1 MIAIVIDDYDSAI
14 SHYVNDLGFTLIED
28 TVLSPEKRWVV
39 VAPSSQGAR
48 ILLAKAA
55 NQAQVAAIGNSTG
68 GRVGFFMYTTNFNE
82 TYEGYKSKGIEF
94 IETPRQEA
102 YGQVVVFK
110 DKYGNK
116 WDLIDIYYNEGIS
129 KSGDALRAGLLSG
142 LIKQSGSYFT
152 LEGEKIGQGTEAAK
166 AYLKEH
172 KDVMEKIKKVALEV
186 AKAPAEAEEKE

>member
-1 MIAIVIDDYDSAI
+1 M
-14 SHYVNDLGFTLIED
+14 
-28 TVLSPEKRWVV
+28 SPEKRWVV

-55 NQAQVAAIGNSTG
+55 NQTQVAAIGNSTG

-82 TYEGYKSKGIEF
+82 TYEAYTSKGIEF

-116 WDLIDIYYNEGIS
+116 WDLIEQ
-129 KSGDALRAGLLSG
+129 K
-142 LIKQSGSYFT
+142 
-152 LEGEKIGQGTEAAK
+152 
-166 AYLKEH
+166 
-172 KDVMEKIKKVALEV
+172 
-186 AKAPAEAEEKE
+186 